1 LKGNKVT
8 MKNLWLKA
16 LVLLAISAC
25 PLYSLAQAPPIS
37 GIAHFAFRVGNLDQA
52 RAFFLKLGF
61 EESFV
66 LTDNG
71 KTSEVFVKINDRQ
84 FIELY
89 PRTSDSQ
96 PLGWMHVCFES
107 DALSALNGLYAA
119 HGLKP
124 PPVAKAGAGNLLFS
138 ISDPEGRVTEFTQYM
153 PGSRHTLDRGKHLG
167 EHRIAEELLGFNLP
181 AANFAAERQFYTA
194 GLGFDA
200 QQMHSG
206 VRLRLAS
213 APHLEIEIHAA
224 KDGDRLQSLFR
235 VPDAARAARQL
246 SAQGLA
252 VKRNRNLASVA
263 DPDGNVFVFVGDQA
277 H

>member
-1 LKGNKVT
+1 
-8 MKNLWLKA
+8 MKT
-16 LVLLAISAC
+16 LVLLAFAAC

-37 GIAHFAFRVGNLDQA
+37 GIDKA
-52 RAFFLKLGF
+52 RAFFYKLGF

-66 LTDNG
+66 LTDDG

-89 PRTSDSQ
+89 PRTGDSQ

-107 DALSALNGLYAA
+107 DALGALNELYAA

-167 EHRIAEELLGFNLP
+167 EHRIAEELLGFKLP
-181 AANFAAERQFYTA
+181 AADLTAERQFYTA

-200 QQMHSG
+200 QQMHSE
-206 VRLRLAS
+206 VRLRLAA

-224 KDGDRLQSLFR
+224 KAGDRPQSLFR
-235 VPDAARAARQL
+235 VPDAAKAAQQL
-246 SAQGLA
+246 SALGLA
-252 VKRNRNLASVA
+252 VKRGRNLASVT
-263 DPDGNVFVFVGDQA
+263 DPDGNVFVFEGDQT